1 MYSEIQEKRLFS
13 AFDEI
18 IETGQIPYE
27 EIEAWMSSKRKV
39 VKSIELDTEE
49 FGKMLEQVIETM
61 GLTPVHLVLHDST
74 LVMSANWVL

>member
-1 MYSEIQEKRLFS
+1 M
-13 AFDEI
+13 
-18 IETGQIPYE
+18 
-27 EIEAWMSSKRKV
+27 
-39 VKSIELDTEE
+39 KSIELDTEE